1 VVQERRNPAHPKLP
15 ARLLKPNDEGVNV
28 FEEWEYKEDKWK
40 QEDTMRVLRALA
52 VLAVVLVL
60 ALAKLIG
67 KGDK

>member
-1 VVQERRNPAHPKLP
+1 M
-15 ARLLKPNDEGVNV
+15 NV
-28 FEEWEYKEDKWK
+28 FEEWEYEEDKWK